1 MTFSK
6 KMSDTIAAIATAHG
20 VGSISIVRLSGERAL
35 EFALKLSHKTKLTP
49 RHATFTKLFNQNNE
63 IIDEAIMIYFK
74 APYSFTGEDI
84 VEFQTHGGFSVSE
97 VLLEEL
103 VSLGARLALAGEFS
117 KRACL
122 NGKMTPLKALNIQ
135 DLILSKSALA
145 AKIIARNMQGN
156 LGELLEKIRTDL
168 VKTLAFVETSIDYA
182 DDDLPSDLLEQ
193 ISTMCEENSKILKEI
208 YTLSQSKKGLIEGFK
223 IAIVGKPNVGKS
235 SLLNALLSYERAI
248 VSDIAGTTRDTIE
261 ENFKLGT
268 HLLRII
274 DTAGIR
280 ESKDVIEQIGVA
292 LSKKSLEDA
301 DIILA
306 VFDASRVQDKED
318 EKIFDLLA
326 NTDKKIFWIL
336 NKSDLENVFKN
347 TQNKNF
353 IKLSAQKD
361 ITLLKEELQ
370 NYLNSFDSEGIMVSS
385 LDLINACKISSE
397 AIFRAKGLLEES
409 SLELFAF
416 ELNLAINELA
426 RFTKDFQR
434 DEILDEM
441 FGNFCLGK

>member
-1 MTFSK
+1 
-6 KMSDTIAAIATAHG
+6 MSDTIAAIATAHG

-74 APYSFTGEDI
+74 TPYSFTGEDI

-261 ENFKLGT
+261 ESFKLGT

-280 ESKDVIEQIGVA
+280 ESKDAIEQIGVA

-326 NTDKKIFWIL
+326 NADKKIFWIL

>member
-1 MTFSK
+1 
-6 KMSDTIAAIATAHG
+6 MSDTIAAIATAHG

-280 ESKDVIEQIGVA
+280 ESKDTIEQIGVA

>member
-1 MTFSK
+1 
-6 KMSDTIAAIATAHG
+6 MSDTIAAIATAHG

-261 ENFKLGT
+261 ESFKLGT

-280 ESKDVIEQIGVA
+280 ESKDAIEQIGVA

-353 IKLSAQKD
+353 IKLSVQKD

>member
-1 MTFSK
+1 
-6 KMSDTIAAIATAHG
+6 MSDTIAAIATAHG

-261 ENFKLGT
+261 ESFKLGT

-280 ESKDVIEQIGVA
+280 ESKDAIEQIGVA

-385 LDLINACKISSE
+385 LDLINVCKISSE

>member
-84 VEFQTHGGFSVSE
+84 VEFQIHGGFSVSE

-261 ENFKLGT
+261 ESFKLGT

>member
-1 MTFSK
+1 MPQL
-6 KMSDTIAAIATAHG
+6 HG

-84 VEFQTHGGFSVSE
+84 IEFQTHGGFSVSE

-261 ENFKLGT
+261 ESFKLGT

-280 ESKDVIEQIGVA
+280 ESKDAIEQIGVA

-306 VFDASRVQDKED
+306 VFDASRVRDKED
-318 EKIFDLLA
+318 GKIFDLLA

>member
-1 MTFSK
+1 
-6 KMSDTIAAIATAHG
+6 MSDTIAAIATAHG

-261 ENFKLGT
+261 ESFKLGT

-353 IKLSAQKD
+353 IKLSTQKD

-370 NYLNSFDSEGIMVSS
+370 NYFNSFDSEGIMVSS

>member
-1 MTFSK
+1 
-6 KMSDTIAAIATAHG
+6 MSDTIAAIATAHG

-156 LGELLEKIRTDL
+156 LGKLLEKIRIDL

-182 DDDLPSDLLEQ
+182 DDDLPFDLLEQ

-223 IAIVGKPNVGKS
+223 IAIIGKPNVGKS

-261 ENFKLGT
+261 ESFKLGT

-370 NYLNSFDSEGIMVSS
+370 NYFNSFDSEGIMVSS

>member
-1 MTFSK
+1 
-6 KMSDTIAAIATAHG
+6 MSDTIAAIATAHG

-235 SLLNALLSYERAI
+235 SLLNALLSCERAI

-261 ENFKLGT
+261 ESFKLGT

>member
-1 MTFSK
+1 
-6 KMSDTIAAIATAHG
+6 MSDTIAAIATAHG
-20 VGSISIVRLSGERAL
+20 VGSISIVRLSGQRAL
-35 EFALKLSHKTKLTP
+35 EFALKLSHKIKLTP

-156 LGELLEKIRTDL
+156 LGKLLEKIRTDL

-261 ENFKLGT
+261 ESFKLGT

-370 NYLNSFDSEGIMVSS
+370 NYFNSFDSEGIMVSS

>member
-1 MTFSK
+1 
-6 KMSDTIAAIATAHG
+6 MSDTIAAIATAHG

-35 EFALKLSHKTKLTP
+35 EFALKLSHKTKLTS

-84 VEFQTHGGFSVSE
+84 VEFQIHGGFSVSE

-168 VKTLAFVETSIDYA
+168 VKTLAFVETSIDYV

-261 ENFKLGT
+261 ESFKLGT

>member
-1 MTFSK
+1 
-6 KMSDTIAAIATAHG
+6 MSDTIAAIATAHG

-84 VEFQTHGGFSVSE
+84 VEFQTHGGISVSE

-261 ENFKLGT
+261 ESFKLGT

-280 ESKDVIEQIGVA
+280 ESKDTIEQIGVA

>member
-1 MTFSK
+1 
-6 KMSDTIAAIATAHG
+6 MSDTIAAIATAHG

-35 EFALKLSHKTKLTP
+35 EFALKLSHKTKLIP

-74 APYSFTGEDI
+74 TPYSFTGEDI

-223 IAIVGKPNVGKS
+223 IAIAGKPNVGKS

-261 ENFKLGT
+261 ESFKLGT

-280 ESKDVIEQIGVA
+280 ESKDTIEQIGVA

-318 EKIFDLLA
+318 GKIFDLLA

>member
-1 MTFSK
+1 
-6 KMSDTIAAIATAHG
+6 MSDTIAAIATAHG

-353 IKLSAQKD
+353 IKLNAQKD

-409 SLELFAF
+409 SLEFFAF

>member
-1 MTFSK
+1 
-6 KMSDTIAAIATAHG
+6 MSDTIAAIATAHG

-35 EFALKLSHKTKLTP
+35 EFALKLSHKTKLIP

-74 APYSFTGEDI
+74 TPYSFTGEDI

-261 ENFKLGT
+261 ESFKLGT

-280 ESKDVIEQIGVA
+280 ESKDAIEQIGVA

-326 NTDKKIFWIL
+326 NADKKIFWIL

>member
-1 MTFSK
+1 
-6 KMSDTIAAIATAHG
+6 MSDTIAAIATAHG

-156 LGELLEKIRTDL
+156 LGKLLEKIRTDL

-261 ENFKLGT
+261 ESFKLGT

-280 ESKDVIEQIGVA
+280 ESKDVIEQIGIA

-370 NYLNSFDSEGIMVSS
+370 NYFNSFDSEGIMVSS

>member
-1 MTFSK
+1 
-6 KMSDTIAAIATAHG
+6 MSDTIAAIATAHG

-74 APYSFTGEDI
+74 TPYSFTGEDI
-84 VEFQTHGGFSVSE
+84 VEFQIHGGFSVSE

-261 ENFKLGT
+261 ESFKLGT

>member
-1 MTFSK
+1 
-6 KMSDTIAAIATAHG
+6 MSDTIAAIATAHG

-280 ESKDVIEQIGVA
+280 ESKDIIEQIGVA

-409 SLELFAF
+409 SLEFFAF

>member
-1 MTFSK
+1 
-6 KMSDTIAAIATAHG
+6 MSDTIAAIATAHG

-156 LGELLEKIRTDL
+156 LGKLLEKIRTDL

-261 ENFKLGT
+261 ESFKLGT

-280 ESKDVIEQIGVA
+280 ESKDAIEQIGVA

-318 EKIFDLLA
+318 GKIFELLA

>member
-1 MTFSK
+1 
-6 KMSDTIAAIATAHG
+6 MSDTIAAIATAHG

-268 HLLRII
+268 HLLHII

-409 SLELFAF
+409 SLEFFAF

>member
-1 MTFSK
+1 
-6 KMSDTIAAIATAHG
+6 MSDTIAAIATAHG

-145 AKIIARNMQGN
+145 AKIIARNMKGN

-409 SLELFAF
+409 SLEFFAF

>member
-1 MTFSK
+1 
-6 KMSDTIAAIATAHG
+6 MSDTIAAIATAHG

-63 IIDEAIMIYFK
+63 IIDEVIMIYFK

-208 YTLSQSKKGLIEGFK
+208 YTLSRSKKGLIEGFK

-261 ENFKLGT
+261 ESFKLGT

-370 NYLNSFDSEGIMVSS
+370 NYFNSFDSEGIMVSS

>member
-1 MTFSK
+1 
-6 KMSDTIAAIATAHG
+6 MSDTIAAIATAHG

-182 DDDLPSDLLEQ
+182 DDDLPSDLLEK

-409 SLELFAF
+409 SLEFFAF

>member
-1 MTFSK
+1 
-6 KMSDTIAAIATAHG
+6 MSDTIAAIATAHG

-326 NTDKKIFWIL
+326 NTDRKIFWIL

-409 SLELFAF
+409 SLEFFAF

>member
-1 MTFSK
+1 
-6 KMSDTIAAIATAHG
+6 MSDTIAAIATAHG

-261 ENFKLGT
+261 ESFKLGT

-280 ESKDVIEQIGVA
+280 ESKDAIEQIGVA

-370 NYLNSFDSEGIMVSS
+370 NYFNSFDSEGIMVSS

>member
-1 MTFSK
+1 
-6 KMSDTIAAIATAHG
+6 MSDTIAAIATAHG

-35 EFALKLSHKTKLTP
+35 EFALKLSHKTKLIP

-97 VLLEEL
+97 ILLEEL

-193 ISTMCEENSKILKEI
+193 ISTMCEENSKILKEV
-208 YTLSQSKKGLIEGFK
+208 YTLSQSRKGLIEGFK

-261 ENFKLGT
+261 ESFKLGT

-280 ESKDVIEQIGVA
+280 ESKDAIEQIGVA
-292 LSKKSLEDA
+292 LSRKSLEDA

-361 ITLLKEELQ
+361 IALLKEELQ

>member
-1 MTFSK
+1 
-6 KMSDTIAAIATAHG
+6 MSDTIAAIATAHG

-168 VKTLAFVETSIDYA
+168 VKTLAFVETSVDYA

-261 ENFKLGT
+261 ESFKLGT

-280 ESKDVIEQIGVA
+280 ESKDAIEQIGVA

>member
-1 MTFSK
+1 
-6 KMSDTIAAIATAHG
+6 MSDTIAAIATAHG

-35 EFALKLSHKTKLTP
+35 EFALKLSHKTKLIP

-74 APYSFTGEDI
+74 TPYSFTGEDI

-156 LGELLEKIRTDL
+156 LGKLLEKIRTDL

-261 ENFKLGT
+261 ESFKLGT

-280 ESKDVIEQIGVA
+280 ESKDTIEQIGVA

-318 EKIFDLLA
+318 EKIFELLA

>member
-1 MTFSK
+1 
-6 KMSDTIAAIATAHG
+6 MSDTIAAIATAHG

-97 VLLEEL
+97 VLLEEF

-261 ENFKLGT
+261 ESFKLGT

-280 ESKDVIEQIGVA
+280 ESKDVVEQIGVA

-370 NYLNSFDSEGIMVSS
+370 NYFNSFDSEGIMVSS

>member
-1 MTFSK
+1 
-6 KMSDTIAAIATAHG
+6 MSDTIAAIATAHG

-248 VSDIAGTTRDTIE
+248 VSDIAGTTRDTIA

-409 SLELFAF
+409 SLEFFAF

>member
-1 MTFSK
+1 
-6 KMSDTIAAIATAHG
+6 MSDTIAAIATAHG

-261 ENFKLGT
+261 ESFKLGT

-280 ESKDVIEQIGVA
+280 ESKDAIEQIGVA

-318 EKIFDLLA
+318 GKIFDLLA

>member
-1 MTFSK
+1 
-6 KMSDTIAAIATAHG
+6 MSDTIAAIATAHG

-35 EFALKLSHKTKLTP
+35 EFALKLSHKTKLIP

-74 APYSFTGEDI
+74 TPYSFTGEDI

-409 SLELFAF
+409 SLEFFAF

>member
-1 MTFSK
+1 
-6 KMSDTIAAIATAHG
+6 MSDTIAAIATAHG

-35 EFALKLSHKTKLTP
+35 EFALKLSHKTKLIP

-248 VSDIAGTTRDTIE
+248 VSDVAGTTRDTIE
-261 ENFKLGT
+261 ESFKLGT

-370 NYLNSFDSEGIMVSS
+370 NYFNSFDSEGIMVSS

>member
-1 MTFSK
+1 
-6 KMSDTIAAIATAHG
+6 MSDTIAAIATAHG

-103 VSLGARLALAGEFS
+103 VGLGARLALAGEFS

-168 VKTLAFVETSIDYA
+168 VKTLAFVETSIDYV

-261 ENFKLGT
+261 ESFKLGT

-280 ESKDVIEQIGVA
+280 ESKDAIEQIGVA

-306 VFDASRVQDKED
+306 VFDASREEDKED
-318 EKIFDLLA
+318 GKIFELLA

>member
-1 MTFSK
+1 
-6 KMSDTIAAIATAHG
+6 MSDTIAAIATAHG
-20 VGSISIVRLSGERAL
+20 VGSISIIRLSGERAL

-261 ENFKLGT
+261 ESFKLGT

-370 NYLNSFDSEGIMVSS
+370 NYFNSFDSEGIMVSS

>member
-1 MTFSK
+1 
-6 KMSDTIAAIATAHG
+6 MSDTIAAIATAHG

-84 VEFQTHGGFSVSE
+84 VEFQTHGGISVSE

-182 DDDLPSDLLEQ
+182 DDDLPSNLLEQ

-261 ENFKLGT
+261 ESFKLGT

-280 ESKDVIEQIGVA
+280 ESKDAIEQIGVA

-326 NTDKKIFWIL
+326 NADKKIFWIL

>member
-1 MTFSK
+1 
-6 KMSDTIAAIATAHG
+6 MSDTIAAIATAHG

-168 VKTLAFVETSIDYA
+168 VKTLAFVETSIDYS

-261 ENFKLGT
+261 ESFKLGT

-318 EKIFDLLA
+318 GKIFELLT

>member
-1 MTFSK
+1 
-6 KMSDTIAAIATAHG
+6 MSDTIAAIATAHG
-20 VGSISIVRLSGERAL
+20 VGSISIVRLSGKRAL

-409 SLELFAF
+409 SLEFFAF

>member
-1 MTFSK
+1 
-6 KMSDTIAAIATAHG
+6 MSDTIAAIATAHG

-84 VEFQTHGGFSVSE
+84 VEFQIHGGFSVSE

-122 NGKMTPLKALNIQ
+122 NGKMTPLKALNMQ

-261 ENFKLGT
+261 ESFKLGT